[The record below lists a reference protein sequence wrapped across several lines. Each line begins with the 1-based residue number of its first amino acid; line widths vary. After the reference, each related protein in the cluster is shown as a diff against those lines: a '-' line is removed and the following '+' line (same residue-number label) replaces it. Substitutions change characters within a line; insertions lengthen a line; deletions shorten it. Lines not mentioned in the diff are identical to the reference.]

1 MPDDQFKNRLILVVD
16 DEERMVR
23 FIRLNLEHDG
33 FKVIEA
39 FNGTK
44 AINQVRSNLPDLV
57 LLDIMMP
64 DMDGFEVLRIIRE
77 TSNVPV
83 IMLTAKGEEDD
94 RVRGLELGADDY
106 VTKPFSPRELV
117 SRVRAVLRRTE
128 TTGVSTHGL
137 IEVDERLKLDFE
149 RREIWV
155 DGELVKLRPTEY
167 RLLYHLVQNAGWVVT
182 HDQILA
188 KVWGYEYRDEPH
200 YVRLYI
206 NYLRK
211 KLEEDPANPKYI
223 LTERG
228 VGYRFV
234 DFRRKDFHRKPVI
247 SLTHELTKKFFNL
260 AGDRFNRH
268 QGQCPCIYAANW
280 QGGNGYCKG

>member
-1 MPDDQFKNRLILVVD
+1 MDDNLKDRRILVVD

-33 FKVIEA
+33 FQVIDAFSGLEA
-39 FNGTK
+39 IEK
-44 AINQVRSNLPDLV
+44 IRSNLPDLI
-57 LLDIMMP
+57 LLDVMMP
-64 DMDGFEVLRIIRE
+64 DIDGFEVLKMIRE

-83 IMLTAKGEEDD
+83 IMLTAKGEEED
-94 RVRGLELGADDY
+94 RVRGLETGADDY

-128 TTGVSTHGL
+128 LVGGSTHGL
-137 IEVDERLKLDFE
+137 IEVDDRLKIDFD
-149 RREIWV
+149 RREVWV
-155 DGELVKLRPTEY
+155 EDELVKLRPTEY
-167 RLLYHLVQNAGWVVT
+167 RLLYHLVKNSGWVVT
-182 HDQILA
+182 HDQVLA

-211 KLEEDPANPKYI
+211 KLEEDPSNPKYI

-234 DFRRKDFHRKPVI
+234 DFRRE
-247 SLTHELTKKFFNL
+247 HEPKN
-260 AGDRFNRH
+260 
-268 QGQCPCIYAANW
+268 
-280 QGGNGYCKG
+280 

>member
-1 MPDDQFKNRLILVVD
+1 MAEETLRNKTILVVD
-16 DEERMVR
+16 DEERMAR

-33 FKVIEA
+33 FQVVEA
-39 FNGTK
+39 YRGMQ
-44 AINQVRSNLPDLV
+44 AIQALRDKMPDLI
-57 LLDIMMP
+57 LLDVMMP
-64 DMDGFEVLRIIRE
+64 DMDGFEVLETIRE
-77 TSNVPV
+77 ISLVPV

-128 TTGVSTHGL
+128 SGSNTEDGV
-137 IEVDERLKLDFE
+137 IEVDEHLKLDFG
-149 RREIWV
+149 RREIKL

-167 RLLYHLVQNAGWVVT
+167 RLLYHLVQNAGWVLT
-182 HDQILA
+182 YDQILS

-200 YVRLYI
+200 YVRLYV
-206 NYLRK
+206 NYLRQ
-211 KLEEDPANPKYI
+211 KLEKDPANPKYI

-234 DFRRKDFHRKPVI
+234 DYKQKKDR
-247 SLTHELTKKFFNL
+247 
-260 AGDRFNRH
+260 
-268 QGQCPCIYAANW
+268 
-280 QGGNGYCKG
+280 

>member
-1 MPDDQFKNRLILVVD
+1 MIQENSQGRLILVVD
-16 DEERMVR
+16 DEARMVR
-23 FIRLNLEHDG
+23 FIQLNLEHDG
-33 FKVIEA
+33 FRVITAYDGREA
-39 FNGTK
+39 LE
-44 AINQVRSNLPDLV
+44 QVRSQLPNLI
-57 LLDIMMP
+57 LLDVMMP
-64 DMDGFEVLRIIRE
+64 DLDGFDVLERIRE
-77 TSNVPV
+77 QSAVPV

-128 TTGVSTHGL
+128 TESSVASGM
-137 IEVDERLKLDFE
+137 IEVDNRLKLDFN
-149 RREIWV
+149 RREIWINDKIV
-155 DGELVKLRPTEY
+155 QLRPTEY
-167 RLLYHLVQNAGWVVT
+167 RLLYHLVQNAGWVIT
-182 HDQILA
+182 HEQLLT

-234 DFRRKDFHRKPVI
+234 DYKRMN
-247 SLTHELTKKFFNL
+247 LKKL
-260 AGDRFNRH
+260 S
-268 QGQCPCIYAANW
+268 
-280 QGGNGYCKG
+280 

>member
-1 MPDDQFKNRLILVVD
+1 MPDEFDRRRILVVD

-33 FKVIEA
+33 FQVSEA
-39 FNGTK
+39 FNGK
-44 AINQVRSNLPDLV
+44 EAIQKIRDVTPDLI
-57 LLDIMMP
+57 LLDVMMP
-64 DMDGFEVLRIIRE
+64 DLDGFEVLETVRE
-77 TSNVPV
+77 VSNVPV

-117 SRVRAVLRRTE
+117 SRVKAVLRRTE
-128 TTGVSTHGL
+128 SASGSMHGL
-137 IEVDERLKLDFE
+137 IEVDDRLKIDFD
-149 RREIWV
+149 RREIWLE
-155 DGELVKLRPTEY
+155 GKLVKLRPTEY
-167 RLLYHLVQNAGWVVT
+167 RMLYHLVQNAGWVVT
-182 HDQILA
+182 HDQLLT

-206 NYLRK
+206 NYLRQ
-211 KLEEDPANPKYI
+211 KLEADPSNPKYI

-234 DFRRKDFHRKPVI
+234 DFHRENK
-247 SLTHELTKKFFNL
+247 EKE
-260 AGDRFNRH
+260 
-268 QGQCPCIYAANW
+268 
-280 QGGNGYCKG
+280 

>member
-1 MPDDQFKNRLILVVD
+1 MADTRLQDRRILVVD
-16 DEERMVR
+16 DEVRMVR

-33 FKVIEA
+33 FQVIEA
-39 FNGTK
+39 YNGMQALERIRT
-44 AINQVRSNLPDLV
+44 NLPDLV
-57 LLDIMMP
+57 LLDVMMP
-64 DMDGFEVLRIIRE
+64 DIDGFEVLRTIRE
-77 TSNVPV
+77 ISQVPV

-106 VTKPFSPRELV
+106 ITKPFSPREMV

-128 TTGVSTHGL
+128 TTTGTTHGL
-137 IEVDERLKLDFE
+137 IEVDEHLKINFD
-149 RREIWV
+149 RREVWL
-155 DGELVKLRPTEY
+155 DGELVQLRPTEY
-167 RLLYHLVQNAGWVVT
+167 RLLYYLVQNAGWVLT

-211 KLEEDPANPKYI
+211 KIEADPANPKYI

-234 DFRRKDFHRKPVI
+234 DFRRQPV
-247 SLTHELTKKFFNL
+247 
-260 AGDRFNRH
+260 D
-268 QGQCPCIYAANW
+268 
-280 QGGNGYCKG
+280 